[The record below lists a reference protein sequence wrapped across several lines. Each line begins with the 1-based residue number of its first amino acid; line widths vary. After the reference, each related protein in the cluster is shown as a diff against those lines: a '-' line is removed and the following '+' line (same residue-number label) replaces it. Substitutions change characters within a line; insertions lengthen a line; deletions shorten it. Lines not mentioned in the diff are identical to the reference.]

1 MYKPEAAMNDSELEK
16 ILMSAGAPERDPG
29 FWEEFPRLITGSIHQ
44 QAHRVATLGNPPRHR
59 WAGLVWGLSVGTACL
74 LLGFALGNWR
84 GAKPA
89 NALLQNQKLVREVL
103 TMFPNQVQA
112 IVQDENGLSLS
123 LADEPNVP
131 VSTPLWIKICDG
143 KRCRSVVTFSG
154 QAMQIAGQRVE
165 VLADARGGVMLLGD
179 HFFWS
184 SREAVLKNR
193 LRIDAQPLSHV
204 L

>member
-1 MYKPEAAMNDSELEK
+1 MNDSDLEK
-16 ILMSAGAPERDPG
+16 FLKAGPAPDRTPE
-29 FWEEFPRLITGSIHQ
+29 FWDDFPRRITTKLHW
-44 QAHRVATLGNPPRHR
+44 QARRTGDPVPEKSRPVNRLA
-59 WAGLVWGLSVGTACL
+59 WGLSIGMACL
-74 LLGFALGNWR
+74 VIAFALSHWR
-84 GAKPA
+84 GNRPTDG
-89 NALLQNQKLVREVL
+89 LLQNEKVIWEVL
-103 TMFPNQVQA
+103 AMFPNQVRA

-131 VSTPLWIKICDG
+131 ASTPLWIKICDG
-143 KRCRSVVTFSG
+143 KQCRSVVTFSG
-154 QAMQIAGQRVE
+154 QVMQIAGQRVE

-184 SREAVLKNR
+184 SRESVLKDH

>member
-1 MYKPEAAMNDSELEK
+1 MNDSELEK
-16 ILMSAGAPERDPG
+16 VLKTEPAPDRTPE
-29 FWEEFPRLITGSIHQ
+29 FWEDFPRRVSGKIHWRAQ
-44 QAHRVATLGNPPRHR
+44 HEATPGVAPRHR
-59 WAGLVWGLSVGTACL
+59 WSGLAWGLSVGTACL
-74 LLGFALGNWR
+74 VLGIALGNWR
-84 GAKPA
+84 GAKRA
-89 NALLQNQKLVREVL
+89 NALLQNEKLVREVL
-103 TMFPNQVQA
+103 AMFPNQVRA

-131 VSTPLWIKICDG
+131 SSTPLWIKICDG
-143 KRCRSVVTFSG
+143 KQCRSVVTFSG

-184 SREAVLKNR
+184 SRETVLKDH

>member
-1 MYKPEAAMNDSELEK
+1 MNDSDLEK
-16 ILMSAGAPERDPG
+16 VLKAGPAPERTPE
-29 FWEEFPRLITGSIHQ
+29 FWDDFPRRITTQLHW
-44 QAHRVATLGNPPRHR
+44 QARR
-59 WAGLVWGLSVGTACL
+59 AGDPMPEKSRPVNRLAWGLSVGMACL
-74 LLGFALGNWR
+74 VIAFALSHWR
-84 GAKPA
+84 ERRPA
-89 NALLQNQKLVREVL
+89 DGLLQNEKVVWEVL
-103 TMFPNQVQA
+103 AMFPNQVRA

-131 VSTPLWIKICDG
+131 ASTPLWIKICDG
-143 KRCRSVVTFSG
+143 KQCRSVVTFSG

-184 SREAVLKNR
+184 SRETVLKDH

>member
-1 MYKPEAAMNDSELEK
+1 MNDSDLKK
-16 ILMSAGAPERDPG
+16 ILKASPAPDCTPE
-29 FWEEFPRLITGSIHQ
+29 FWEDFPRRITTKLHW
-44 QAHRVATLGNPPRHR
+44 QARR
-59 WAGLVWGLSVGTACL
+59 AGDPVPEKSRPVNRLAWGLSIGMACL
-74 LLGFALGNWR
+74 VIAFALSHWR
-84 GAKPA
+84 GRRPA
-89 NALLQNQKLVREVL
+89 DGLLQNERVVWEVL
-103 TMFPNQVQA
+103 AMFPNQVQA
-112 IVQDENGLSLS
+112 IVQEENGLSLS

-131 VSTPLWIKICDG
+131 ASTPFWIKICDG
-143 KRCRSVVTFSG
+143 KQCRSVVAFSG

-184 SREAVLKNR
+184 SRETVLKDH